1 MAFKGKK
8 NIVDVG
14 QTKPVDGTTEDDDDY
29 FDSRLEKL
37 CLFDYR
43 KEFKNLQD
51 VFVQKVLV
59 VRGCFDHVNNFGLRH
74 FRGRDLLD
82 KSVEV
87 AVAHSVSLFVVRV
100 WLRDLHKVKV

>member
-1 MAFKGKK
+1 
-8 NIVDVG
+8 
-14 QTKPVDGTTEDDDDY
+14 
-29 FDSRLEKL
+29 
-37 CLFDYR
+37 
-43 KEFKNLQD
+43 
-51 VFVQKVLV
+51 
-59 VRGCFDHVNNFGLRH
+59 LRH